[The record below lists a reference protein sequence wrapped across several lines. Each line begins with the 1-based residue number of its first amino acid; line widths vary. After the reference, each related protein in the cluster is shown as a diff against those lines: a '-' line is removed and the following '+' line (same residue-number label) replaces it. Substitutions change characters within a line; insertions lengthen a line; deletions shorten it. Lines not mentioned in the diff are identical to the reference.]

1 MGIECRALMTKMS
14 APIGN
19 YVGNS
24 LEILESINCLKGE
37 GPSDLQILVELIGI
51 LTHILYYIIQK
62 QYDAHV
68 FIVVC
73 RNNINYKLLIYY
85 KYKL

>member
-1 MGIECRALMTKMS
+1 MGIKCRALMTKMS

-37 GPSDLQILVELIGI
+37 TPGDLQTLVELIGI
-51 LTHILYYIIQK
+51 FIYLKYIVANK
-62 QYDAHV
+62 G
-68 FIVVC
+68 
-73 RNNINYKLLIYY
+73 INWMGLPTVINS
-85 KYKL
+85 